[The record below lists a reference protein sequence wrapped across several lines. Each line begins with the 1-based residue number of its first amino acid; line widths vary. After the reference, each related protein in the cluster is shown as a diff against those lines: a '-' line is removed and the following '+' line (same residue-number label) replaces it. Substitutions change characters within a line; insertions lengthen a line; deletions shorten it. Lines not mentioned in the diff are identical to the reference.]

1 MGQSRAFSQLK
12 QKVNGHVMRPHRQAS
27 IEGHSRHHLVHTT
40 TNWRGRF
47 RRRGSS
53 RIFGLG
59 RGRGAFTMTVGRLS
73 MGKGMLAG
81 GGGQRG
87 RWVAGEEE
95 AGRDA
100 RNALPVQAIIAAT
113 QPRHAPLEAHR
124 SKQACGAENAGG
136 CKAAV
141 GSFLI
146 AMHWM
151 ACHTIGKSA

>member
-1 MGQSRAFSQLK
+1 LGRSRAFSQLK

-40 TNWRGRF
+40 TNWRGR
-47 RRRGSS
+47 G
-53 RIFGLG
+53 
-59 RGRGAFTMTVGRLS
+59 
-73 MGKGMLAG
+73 
-81 GGGQRG
+81 
-87 RWVAGEEE
+87 VAGEEE

-100 RNALPVQAIIAAT
+100 RNALPLQAIIAAT